1 MKRFKYIILAVCF
14 GALPLSSSAQKKA
27 MTLQECIDMAL
38 NNNLYM
44 KAGTVS
50 VGKARDLQGTAF
62 DMEKTSVTLS
72 QDPTSGGGDNGIT
85 VSQSFEFPTRLRR
98 TAQIPESGNGGG
110 AELSGGDTQRGDKG
124 RKRIL
129 LHPAP

>member
-1 MKRFKYIILAVCF
+1 MKTFKYIILTVCI
-14 GALPLSSSAQKKA
+14 GALPLSSPAQEKT

-38 NNNLYM
+38 DNNLDM

-72 QDPTSGGGDNGIT
+72 QDPTSGG
-85 VSQSFEFPTRLRR
+85 S
-98 TAQIPESGNGGG
+98 
-110 AELSGGDTQRGDKG
+110 SGGTG
-124 RKRIL
+124 
-129 LHPAP
+129 

>member
-14 GALPLSSSAQKKA
+14 GALPLSSSTQKKA

-85 VSQSFEFPTRLRR
+85 VSQSFEFPTVY
-98 TAQIPESGNGGG
+98 AGNGGG

-124 RKRIL
+124 HKRIL

>member
-44 KAGTVS
+44 KLG
-50 VGKARDLQGTAF
+50 
-62 DMEKTSVTLS
+62 
-72 QDPTSGGGDNGIT
+72 
-85 VSQSFEFPTRLRR
+85 QSP
-98 TAQIPESGNGGG
+98 
-110 AELSGGDTQRGDKG
+110 
-124 RKRIL
+124 
-129 LHPAP
+129 

>member
-38 NNNLYM
+38 NNNLDM
-44 KAGTVS
+44 KAGTVT
-50 VGKARDLQGTAF
+50 VGKARDLQDTAF

-72 QDPTSGGGDNGIT
+72 QDPTSGA
-85 VSQSFEFPTRLRR
+85 VPT
-98 TAQIPESGNGGG
+98 TA
-110 AELSGGDTQRGDKG
+110 
-124 RKRIL
+124 
-129 LHPAP
+129 

>member
-1 MKRFKYIILAVCF
+1 
-14 GALPLSSSAQKKA
+14 

-38 NNNLYM
+38 DNNLDM
-44 KAGTVS
+44 KAGTAS

-72 QDPTSGGGDNGIT
+72 QDPTSGGSPDNGIT
-85 VSQSFEFPTRLRR
+85 VSQSFEFPTVYAARR
-98 TAQIPESGNGGG
+98 KYLKAETAAAQSKQ
-110 AELSGGDTQRGDKG
+110 SGGDTQRGGKG

-129 LHPAP
+129 LHTAP